1 MLKDAVIKANQY
13 DIHSLPTDVQIN
25 HEFSLEFQEKIQ
37 ELICQS
43 KEINTKRFT
52 IWRRKMAIG
61 IGIILVHLLFKE
73 TPKLL
78 KFLFFNIIRFI

>member
-1 MLKDAVIKANQY
+1 M
-13 DIHSLPTDVQIN
+13 PTDVQIN

-43 KEINTKRFT
+43 KEINMKRFT

-61 IGIILVHLLFKE
+61 IGIILVRVSSKAGSH
-73 TPKLL
+73 
-78 KFLFFNIIRFI
+78 